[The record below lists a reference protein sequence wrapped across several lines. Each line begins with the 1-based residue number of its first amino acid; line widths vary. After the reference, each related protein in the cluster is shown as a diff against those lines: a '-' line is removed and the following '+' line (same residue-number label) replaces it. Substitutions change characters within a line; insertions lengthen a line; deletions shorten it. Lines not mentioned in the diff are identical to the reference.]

1 MVLALSLTR
10 RGIPVAIIEKNKKS
24 KLSNI
29 NDLRTSAISQG
40 SSRILT
46 NLNIWNKIG
55 NKAQLINSILVKDGK
70 IIAEGWHDHLGGLH
84 AEQMSIHDAEENGHI
99 TNGAA
104 AYVTLEPCNHFGSQ
118 LEPKRPKC

>member
-46 NLNIWNKIG
+46 NLNIIKKILLNKNLFPIHHSLIVMFYPNF
-55 NKAQLINSILVKDGK
+55 NKNNVYNFRVVSKSDGSLSNVGGKLIYN
-70 IIAEGWHDHLGGLH
+70 IIRC
-84 AEQMSIHDAEENGHI
+84 I
-99 TNGAA
+99 
-104 AYVTLEPCNHFGSQ
+104 
-118 LEPKRPKC
+118 